1 MSNKSLTALIVGV
14 VLAIVLWNSFY
25 IVSQT
30 ERAVMLRFGRIV
42 EPDVKPG
49 LHMKIPYVNSVRK
62 FDARLMTLDST
73 TSRFLTLE
81 KKALMVDSYA
91 KWRVDDAE
99 RFYTATSGM
108 KQIADERLA
117 RRLEAA
123 LRDQFG
129 KRTLHESVSGQ
140 RDELMAQVTNT
151 LNRAAQQELG
161 IEVVD
166 VRVKGI
172 DLPREVNRSVFERMS
187 SSVSVKPASIAP
199 RVRNWP
205 KVFVPTPIASV
216 GCCWQRPSAR
226 PKSCAVTA
234 MRRRRR
240 STRLP
245 MGRTRSSTPST
256 AACRHTARASPT
268 RKMCWCWIPRAISS
282 AIWSPPRRSDGTH
295 PAGDSARR
303 VTRWQNIAMI
313 RQPGNSRLFYVCVP
327 VGAPA
332 DSRHG

>member
-14 VLAIVLWNSFY
+14 VLAIVAWNSFY

-49 LHMKIPYVNSVRK
+49 LHLKIPYVNSVRK
-62 FDARLMTLDST
+62 FDARLMTLDT
-73 TSRFLTLE
+73 TTARFLTLE

-99 RFYTATSGM
+99 RFYTATSGV

-140 RDELMAQVTNT
+140 RDELMALVTNS

-187 SSVSVKPASIAP
+187 SE
-199 RVRNWP
+199 RERE
-205 KVFVPTPIASV
+205 
-216 GCCWQRPSAR
+216 AR
-226 PKSCAVTA
+226 E
-234 MRRRRR
+234 
-240 STRLP
+240 
-245 MGRTRSSTPST
+245 
-256 AACRHTARASPT
+256 HRA
-268 RKMCWCWIPRAISS
+268 KGKELAEGIRAD
-282 AIWSPPRRSDGTH
+282 ADRQ
-295 PAGDSARR
+295 RR
-303 VTRWQNIAMI
+303 VLLAEAFREAEELRGDGDAQAAAIYAAAYGQDREFYSFHRSLQAYRESFANKEDVLVLD
-313 RQPGNSRLFYVCVP
+313 PNSDFFRYLES
-327 VGAPA
+327 ATA
-332 DSRHG
+332 Q

>member
-30 ERAVMLRFGRIV
+30 ERAVLLRFGRIV

-49 LHMKIPYVNSVRK
+49 LHLKIPYVNSVRK
-62 FDARLMTLDST
+62 FDARLMTLDTST
-73 TSRFLTLE
+73 ARFLTLE

-99 RFYTATSGM
+99 RFYTATSGL

-140 RDELMAQVTNT
+140 RDELMALVTNS

-187 SSVSVKPASIAP
+187 SEREREAREHRAKGKELAEGIRADADRQR
-199 RVRNWP
+199 RVLLAEAFREAEELRGDGDAQAAAIYAAAYGQDREFYSFHRSLQAYRESFAN
-205 KVFVPTPIASV
+205 KDDVLVLD
-216 GCCWQRPSAR
+216 
-226 PKSCAVTA
+226 PKSDFFRYLESATA
-234 MRRRRR
+234 
-240 STRLP
+240 
-245 MGRTRSSTPST
+245 
-256 AACRHTARASPT
+256 
-268 RKMCWCWIPRAISS
+268 
-282 AIWSPPRRSDGTH
+282 
-295 PAGDSARR
+295 
-303 VTRWQNIAMI
+303 Q
-313 RQPGNSRLFYVCVP
+313 
-327 VGAPA
+327 
-332 DSRHG
+332 

>member
-14 VLAIVLWNSFY
+14 VAAIVLWNSFY

-30 ERAVMLRFGRIV
+30 ERAVLLRFGRIV

-62 FDARLMTLDST
+62 FDARLLTLDTT

-99 RFYTATSGM
+99 RFYTATSGV

-140 RDELMAQVTNT
+140 RDELMAQVTT
-151 LNRAAQQELG
+151 SLNRAAQQELG

-187 SSVSVKPASIAP
+187 SEREREAREHRAKGKELAEGIRADADRQRRVLLAEAFREAEELRGDGDARAAAIYASAYGQDQEFYAFH
-199 RVRNWP
+199 RSLQAYRESFSSKEDVL
-205 KVFVPTPIASV
+205 VLD
-216 GCCWQRPSAR
+216 
-226 PKSCAVTA
+226 PKSDFF
-234 MRRRRR
+234 RY
-240 STRLP
+240 LE
-245 MGRTRSSTPST
+245 SS
-256 AACRHTARASPT
+256 
-268 RKMCWCWIPRAISS
+268 K
-282 AIWSPPRRSDGTH
+282 
-295 PAGDSARR
+295 
-303 VTRWQNIAMI
+303 
-313 RQPGNSRLFYVCVP
+313 
-327 VGAPA
+327 
-332 DSRHG
+332 

>member
-1 MSNKSLTALIVGV
+1 MNNKSLTALIVGV

-49 LHMKIPYVNSVRK
+49 LHLKIPYVNSVRK
-62 FDARLMTLDST
+62 FDARLMTLDTT

-140 RDELMAQVTNT
+140 RDELMSLVTNS

-187 SSVSVKPASIAP
+187 SEREREAREHRAKGKELAEGIRADADRQRRVLLAEAFREAEELRGDGDAQAAAIYASAYGQD
-199 RVRNWP
+199 RE
-205 KVFVPTPIASV
+205 FYSFH
-216 GCCWQRPSAR
+216 
-226 PKSCAVTA
+226 
-234 MRRRRR
+234 R
-240 STRLP
+240 SLQAYRESFANKDDVLVLDP
-245 MGRTRSSTPST
+245 NSDFFRYLESG
-256 AACRHTARASPT
+256 TAR
-268 RKMCWCWIPRAISS
+268 
-282 AIWSPPRRSDGTH
+282 
-295 PAGDSARR
+295 
-303 VTRWQNIAMI
+303 
-313 RQPGNSRLFYVCVP
+313 
-327 VGAPA
+327 
-332 DSRHG
+332 